1 MKRTRENCSEATGAE
16 IDNVMTLSVAEKVR
30 SALSAGDH
38 RARSNGRSREN
49 KCSNG
54 IPTAES
60 RVGAMQ
66 PICYGNR

>member
-1 MKRTRENCSEATGAE
+1 MKRTRGNCSEATGAE
-16 IDNVMTLSVAEKVR
+16 IDNATTLSVAEKVR

-38 RARSNGRSREN
+38 RAHSNGRSREN

-54 IPTAES
+54 MPVAES

-66 PICYGNR
+66 SICYGNR